1 MREPA
6 VADVMTR
13 QVITAVPDTP
23 FRELVGTLLVHDL
36 SAIPVIDLAGRPVGV
51 VTDIDTLTKLEYHDG
66 NDYPPLFAGAQ
77 CRARWRKSS
86 GVTAADLMTTPAPI
100 TAESAPL
107 GRALHALATT
117 HQLCVVDNAG
127 LLTGTLTRHDAL
139 RLLLRGDRAIRAD
152 IERTA
157 RVPSSET
164 RCVTVEVVD
173 GVVTLSGRV
182 RLHSTAES
190 VCAVAHHVPGVVT
203 VHNGLRFDVDDLL
216 ITGI

>member
-13 QVITAVPDTP
+13 EVITAVPDTP
-23 FRELVGTLLVHDL
+23 FRELVGILLVHDL
-36 SAIPVIDLAGRPVGV
+36 SAIPVIDLAGRPIGV
-51 VTDIDTLTKLEYHDG
+51 VTDVDTLTKLEYHDG
-66 NDYPPLFAGAQ
+66 NDYPPLFAGAH

-86 GVTAADLMTTPAPI
+86 GVTALDLMTTPAPV
-100 TAESAPL
+100 TAATAPL
-107 GRALHALATT
+107 SRALHALATAD
-117 HQLCVVDNAG
+117 QLCVVDDTG

-139 RLLLRGDRAIRAD
+139 RLLLRSDRAIQAD

-157 RVPSSET
+157 RVPSPET
-164 RCVTVEVVD
+164 RCVTIEVVD
-173 GVVTLSGRV
+173 GVVTLSGRL
-182 RLHSTAES
+182 RLRSTAES

-203 VHNGLRFDVDDLL
+203 VHNDLRYDVDDLL